1 MKEVGRRGSAR
12 GLEKDSG
19 SHCWLW
25 RWKGTISQGI
35 WAASR
40 NRKRQRAQLSPKAPK
55 TMHHHQHLGFS
66 WIRPFQIFNL
76 QNYKIRTCLIAELC
90 LKVTWKTKL
99 ASNKLGNLA
108 DQVSK
113 QNVESLILFYLAA
126 HIKMW
131 GKGESEIAGRLLR
144 KQFPGLG
151 DLGLSQPV
159 YLCKRA
165 YGMI

>member
-1 MKEVGRRGSAR
+1 MFDLNGKIVLYYLGGSNIITRVLISERGSRRGSVR
-12 GLEKDSG
+12 GLEKDSN

-40 NRKRQRAQLSPKAPK
+40 NWKRQRAQLSPKASK

-66 WIRPFQIFNL
+66 WIRPFHIFNL
-76 QNYKIRTCLIAELC
+76 QNYKIRTRLIAELC
-90 LKVTWKTKL
+90 LKITWKTKL
-99 ASNKLGNLA
+99 VNNWLGNLG

-113 QNVESLILFYLAA
+113 QNVESLTLFHLAA

-131 GKGESEIAGRLLR
+131 GKGERERL
-144 KQFPGLG
+144 QE
-151 DLGLSQPV
+151 DL
-159 YLCKRA
+159 
-165 YGMI
+165 

>member
-1 MKEVGRRGSAR
+1 MWKSEVV
-12 GLEKDSG
+12 SG
-19 SHCWLW
+19 EL
-25 RWKGTISQGI
+25 
-35 WAASR
+35 
-40 NRKRQRAQLSPKAPK
+40 NQL
-55 TMHHHQHLGFS
+55 
-66 WIRPFQIFNL
+66 
-76 QNYKIRTCLIAELC
+76 AEEI
-90 LKVTWKTKL
+90 
-99 ASNKLGNLA
+99 
-108 DQVSK
+108 SK

-165 YGMI
+165 YGMIQWVEQ